1 MASWFKKSKR
11 NGITYTTYTD
21 GSKPT
26 TWSQSFGSG
35 SYRQTLT
42 HRGDKVTETI
52 TRKSGGYTNVKKR
65 LLNKKHRPKKI
76 KPFKP
81 KKVRWAKPIRAKST
95 RRGRKVKSG
104 SVSASTFFWFM
115 WAFLIFAF
123 SPIVIGLI
131 F

>member
-42 HRGDKVTETI
+42 HRGGKVTETI

-65 LLNKKHRPKKI
+65 LLNKTVKPKKVKAFKPKKTKWAKPKKI
-76 KPFKP
+76 KVRSRRSVA
-81 KKVRWAKPIRAKST
+81 KKTSLDFSMNLIYILL
-95 RRGRKVKSG
+95 
-104 SVSASTFFWFM
+104 M
-115 WAFLIFAF
+115 IAFL
-123 SPIVIGLI
+123 PIIIDFL